1 MFLKYMNDLVV
12 PLYEDLFD
20 YDTYQILLDCL
31 YNNNDY
37 GKFGWLLLIVP
48 LLLLALFYR
57 VWDPMRRQRLMWL
70 ITIIIIPLIGFI
82 TTMSIV
88 NYNNCIILQLNSQ
101 QVLLAESLIIQIS
114 LYSALYF
121 LIISLIYTLIVKR
134 FSINNSH
141 NPF

>member
-1 MFLKYMNDLVV
+1 MTNDLFAPV
-12 PLYEDLFD
+12 YEWWFEFGV
-20 YDTYQILLDCL
+20 YEILLDCL
-31 YNNNDY
+31 YDNNDY

-57 VWDPMRRQRLMWL
+57 AWDPMRRQRLMWL
-70 ITIIIIPLIGFI
+70 ITTIIISLIGYM
-82 TTMSIV
+82 TTTGIV
-88 NYNNCIILQLNSQ
+88 FNNVCILDELNG
-101 QVLLAESLIIQIS
+101 LDAKLAETFIVQIS
-114 LYSALYF
+114 LISALYF